1 MIAKNRDMRRNLLFT
16 NVCWL
21 TDVEGI
27 IKLGEGEIPFCNLSV
42 IMDSRKNH
50 QWIQTLF
57 RGKFLG
63 NRTFKRFQIVSLQT
77 TQLQREKIIFRM
89 GDRQKLLLL
98 KEVPWSNSMY
108 KGEAIL
114 FNTQDYNIDLYHCN
128 NTEIGIWDVNIFLKR
143 LNSVCWW
150 YDYEPRNSRESN
162 EKLF

>member
-1 MIAKNRDMRRNLLFT
+1 MLAKNRDMRRNLLFT

-27 IKLGEGEIPFCNLSV
+27 IKLGEGEIPFCNLSE
-42 IMDSRKNH
+42 IMDSRKSH

-63 NRTFKRFQIVSLQT
+63 NRTFKRFQIISLQT

-89 GDRQKLLLL
+89 GDRQKLLLF
-98 KEVPWSNSMY
+98 KEVPWSNSMC

-114 FNTQDYNIDLYHCN
+114 FNTQDYNIDLYHCDN
-128 NTEIGIWDVNIFLKR
+128 NRDRDMRCKHFSEKIKLCMLMIWL
-143 LNSVCWW
+143 WA
-150 YDYEPRNSRESN
+150 
-162 EKLF
+162 